1 MRKLLSTPRRRVPRV
16 RAIQGPNLL
25 LATLPPK
32 AYAAVESALEP
43 VTLESGQLL
52 QAAFE
57 PIANVYFPDSAILS
71 LITRLS
77 DGRAVEVGTVGNEGF
92 AGLSLLLGV
101 GASATECVAQ
111 VPGKARLLSAR
122 AFRRAVNGGGSFGTV
137 LMRYTHLFMHQA
149 AQRTACNAFHPVSSR
164 CARWLLAADDTAGG
178 NGDGDGSGFLLT
190 QEYLAYMLGVRRE
203 GVSAAARLLREQ
215 GLIRFSRGRITVIDR
230 AGLEAA
236 SCDCYRAMSDEYER
250 VLGNRPTNGELA
262 AG

>member
-1 MRKLLSTPRRRVPRV
+1 MPKSLSLPRRRVPRV

-32 AYAAVESALEP
+32 AYAAIEPALVP
-43 VTLESGQLL
+43 VRLESGQVL
-52 QAAFE
+52 QASLE
-57 PIANVYFPDSAILS
+57 PIANVYFPDSAVLS

-101 GASATECVAQ
+101 DASATECVAQ

-122 AFRRAVNGGGSFGTV
+122 AFRRAVNGGGSLHTV
-137 LMRYTHLFMHQA
+137 LMRYVHLFMHQA
-149 AQRTACNAFHPVSSR
+149 AQRTACNAFHPVSAR

-178 NGDGDGSGFLLT
+178 NGDGSGFLLT

-203 GVSAAARLLREQ
+203 GVSAAARSLREED
-215 GLIRFSRGRITVIDR
+215 LIRFSRGRIMVIDR
-230 AGLEAA
+230 DGLEAA
-236 SCDCYRAMSDEYER
+236 ACDCYQAMSDEYER
-250 VLGNRPTNGELA
+250 VLGNRPSNGELA